1 MAHLEIR
8 ELSNAD
14 ATSPIDHGR
23 PGTTPQP
30 TPKHRRLDMNKL
42 ITTTSRKMLARSF
55 TAMLALATMT
65 AVTAGVSTARAWD
78 QQATEAQ
85 MDNELNQRAAGGYA
99 RHLSGPYASAHSSAH
114 FRGIGGAVPARQRDF
129 QLEGR

>member
-8 ELSNAD
+8 GLSNAD

-42 ITTTSRKMLARSF
+42 ITTPARKTLARSF
-55 TAMLALATMT
+55 TAMLAVAAMT
-65 AVTAGVSTARAWD
+65 AVTAGVNTAKAWD

-85 MDNELNQRAAGGYA
+85 MDNELNYRGAGGYS
-99 RHLSGPYASAHSSAH
+99 RHLSGPYASTRSPTH
-114 FRGIGGAVPARQRDF
+114 FRGIDVGRPTSQRDF

>member
-8 ELSNAD
+8 GLSNAD

-42 ITTTSRKMLARSF
+42 ITTTSRKTLARSF
-55 TAMLALATMT
+55 TAVLALAAMT
-65 AVTAGVSTARAWD
+65 AVTPLRPLCQRPFARAFSRHRWRGPVPAARFSAGRTLSR
-78 QQATEAQ
+78 QQEPADIRVGRSFPRSCGA
-85 MDNELNQRAAGGYA
+85 AAG
-99 RHLSGPYASAHSSAH
+99 
-114 FRGIGGAVPARQRDF
+114 
-129 QLEGR
+129 